1 MTTMIRNL
9 STAVLSLVAFTVAS
23 AAHAEMSGEGTLYKN
38 PQCPCCDE
46 YVRQLEQAGMKV
58 TIKTTTDLALVKK
71 QAVVPESLAACHT
84 LIVDKYVIEGL
95 VPLNVVERLL
105 TERPA
110 IRGISLPGMPR
121 GAPGMAGAKDGPFTI
136 YEISQDAAKVYA
148 VE

>member
-1 MTTMIRNL
+1 MMRKL
-9 STAVLSLVAFTVAS
+9 STAALGLAAFAFRGT
-23 AAHAEMSGEGTLYKN
+23 AHAEMTGQATLYKN

-46 YVRQLEQAGMKV
+46 YVSQLEQAGMKV

-84 LIVDKYVIEGL
+84 LIVGKYVIEGL

-110 IRGISLPGMPR
+110 IRGVSLPGMPR
-121 GAPGMAGAKDGPFTI
+121 GAPGMPGVKDGPFTI